1 MKKGRDTET
10 ELFIKKGRETL
21 MNLPEHLLGK
31 EILPNHI
38 IKRMG
43 NLATDEILHE
53 YSDDYSDDEMGGNE
67 EDNLLAN
74 SSKYKRYHLP
84 PEIQITQSRS
94 PARSGKELENQ
105 NIE

>member
-1 MKKGRDTET
+1 
-10 ELFIKKGRETL
+10 

-43 NLATDEILHE
+43 SLATDEILH
-53 YSDDYSDDEMGGNE
+53 DYSDDETSETE

-84 PEIQITQSRS
+84 PEIQVTQSRS
-94 PARSGKELENQ
+94 PVRSGKELAKPS
-105 NIE
+105 IE